1 MFDKDLHLNPRHVE
15 SQADT
20 NHKMYYFVHSN
31 VKGISQAFCSII
43 RLKVSESVKLL
54 SAS

>member
-1 MFDKDLHLNPRHVE
+1 MFGKDLDLSPRHVE

-20 NHKMYYFVHSN
+20 NHRMYYFVHSN

-43 RLKVSESVKLL
+43 QLNVSESVKLL
-54 SAS
+54 SAF

>member
-1 MFDKDLHLNPRHVE
+1 MFGKDLHLNPRHVE

-31 VKGISQAFCSII
+31 VKGVFQAFCSII
-43 RLKVSESVKLL
+43 WQNKSESVKFL
-54 SAS
+54 SAP